1 MTKVITENLI
11 DLNIEAEDKLGAIR
25 VLSNRIEAAGRL
37 YDGDGYLKSVIEREF
52 IKILEKR
59 FKMQRRKKKL

>member
-25 VLSNRIEAAGRL
+25 VLSNRI
-37 YDGDGYLKSVIEREF
+37 
-52 IKILEKR
+52 
-59 FKMQRRKKKL
+59 